1 LLDWLARDFERGGY
15 DVKRL
20 VRTLCNTHAY
30 QLDSRTTKSSK
41 AKPAAPGAFARALDK
56 PLSAEQLYRSLL
68 VATGNRADTN
78 GIVAGRSEKELR
90 RAFIKQFPALFPA
103 EYNASLQQAM
113 FLANSELFDQLL
125 ALRDGNLTTR
135 LAAVPDEKAR
145 VREAF
150 ASVFGREPDAEELR
164 ECGAFLKGRSPGAGT
179 KQLLWAM
186 LTSAEFQVNH

>member
-1 LLDWLARDFERGGY
+1 
-15 DVKRL
+15 VKRL
-20 VRTLCNTHAY
+20 VRTLCSTRAY
-30 QLDSRTTKSSK
+30 QLDSRTGAPGSRPARTKKSDGAEREFGAPS
-41 AKPAAPGAFARALDK
+41 PGAFARVLDK

-78 GIVAGRSEKELR
+78 GVVAGKSEKELR
-90 RAFIKQFPALFPA
+90 RAFIKQFPDLFPA

-125 ALRDGNLTTR
+125 APRDGNLTTR

-150 ASVFGREPDAEELR
+150 VAVFGRDPDAEELR
-164 ECGAFLKGRSPGAGT
+164 ECSSYLKGRSTEAGT

-186 LTSAEFQVNH
+186 LASAEFQVNH